1 MTSRFEQYRRWAQVW
16 RKLAPILLDTA
27 GIILL
32 SGSAMLWWGVAA
44 GLAAAGAGCFVL
56 NFRIFE
62 GRHGN
67 Q

>member
-32 SGSAMLWWGVAA
+32 SVAA
-44 GLAAAGAGCFVL
+44 ILWFAPAAGFATLGLGCFLL
-56 NFRIFE
+56 NWKHNE
-62 GRHGN
+62 DTPGR
-67 Q
+67 

>member
-1 MTSRFEQYRRWAQVW
+1 MTSRNDRFRRWILLW

-32 SGSAMLWWGVAA
+32 SASAMVWLGLAA

-56 NFRIFE
+56 NFRIHE
-62 GRHGN
+62 GGRGS

>member
-32 SGSAMLWWGVAA
+32 SGFTMAWTMTSWSVSVGGWILGIGV
-44 GLAAAGAGCFVL
+44 LAL
-56 NFRIFE
+56 NRVHF
-62 GRHGN
+62 GDS
-67 Q
+67 

>member
-1 MTSRFEQYRRWAQVW
+1 MTSRNERFRRWPHLW
-16 RKLAPILLDTA
+16 RKLSPILLDTA

-56 NFRIFE
+56 NYRIHE
-62 GRHGN
+62 GRPGS